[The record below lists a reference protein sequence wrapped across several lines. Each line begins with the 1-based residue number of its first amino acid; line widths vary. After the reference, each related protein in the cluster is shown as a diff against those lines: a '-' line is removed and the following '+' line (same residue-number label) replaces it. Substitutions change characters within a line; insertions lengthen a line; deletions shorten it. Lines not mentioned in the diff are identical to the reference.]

1 MLCSRLKPIS
11 RADVFY
17 SAASLRR
24 TLRKRS
30 APRAWRYRLLCGNS
44 SDSIQAVKCSA
55 KTLLILRKSF
65 NANDP
70 IFRTVE
76 DGLKL
81 WAKDGVTDYTSH
93 ARSRSHLQIFP
104 TARGSNGIKIAGQ
117 GLGPPFRLVRTT
129 SEE

>member
-76 DGLKL
+76 DGLDTHNHLRKGRL
-81 WAKDGVTDYTSH
+81 QSADQLDGKGC
-93 ARSRSHLQIFP
+93 F
-104 TARGSNGIKIAGQ
+104 G
-117 GLGPPFRLVRTT
+117 
-129 SEE
+129 